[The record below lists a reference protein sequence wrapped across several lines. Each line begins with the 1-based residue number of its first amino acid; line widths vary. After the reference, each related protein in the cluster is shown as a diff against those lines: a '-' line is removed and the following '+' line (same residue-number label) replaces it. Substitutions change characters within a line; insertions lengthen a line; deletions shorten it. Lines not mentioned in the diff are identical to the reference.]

1 MRRERTVG
9 FGVAVLFGSFVLA
22 ALLNP
27 MPATAAD
34 EQAQAVLAA
43 DKALESAIAAADRAA
58 LNKVLD
64 GEFTWI
70 FPDGVLEA
78 RREVLESFGL
88 GKAPKLAAT
97 SEESGA
103 QVTERTYG
111 NVVLVQVHNE
121 KAHELHVWVK
131 RSEGWRALHINEIV
145 QGREAPPVGG
155 GGAVPSE
162 AGVETPCVNPCK
174 TVPIR
179 PVTTGARAALAS
191 WQQIETG
198 SFQRD
203 MDLWGRHVA
212 DECDILDS
220 GGDGILSK
228 TQRIANTLK
237 AKQAGMRTNEAPPLV
252 SARMYDFGNTVVFIA
267 AEQPYRGKPF
277 YATRVMVNRDGRYQM
292 VVSYHT
298 TIADV
303 PSFALGTQ
311 LPNP

>member
-1 MRRERTVG
+1 MKRTYSAA
-9 FGVAVLFGSFVLA
+9 FEA
-22 ALLNP
+22 ALLLGVLVL
-27 MPATAAD
+27 ATLLSPLRVAAAD
-34 EQAQAVLAA
+34 DQSQVVLAA
-43 DKALESAIAAADRAA
+43 DKALESAIAGADRSA
-58 LNKVLD
+58 LSRVLD
-64 GEFTWI
+64 SEFTWI
-70 FPDGVLEA
+70 FPDGVLSA
-78 RREVLESFGL
+78 KREILEGL
-88 GKAPKLAAT
+88 GQGKGPKLAAT
-97 SEESGA
+97 SGDSSA
-103 QVTERTYG
+103 QVTDRVYG
-111 NVVLVQVHNE
+111 NVVLVQVHSG

-174 TVPIR
+174 TVPFR
-179 PVTTGARAALAS
+179 PVTTGARTALAS

-198 SFQRD
+198 SFERD

-228 TQRIANTLK
+228 TQRIANTMK

-252 SARMYDFGNTVVFIA
+252 SARMYDFGNTVVFVA

-303 PSFALGTQ
+303 PSFALGAQ